1 MDNINGE
8 IILTRSKRGIP
19 CLWEKGGGY
28 TNTGEAQ
35 IITDGLGYPKRAIA
49 VLTHGD
55 LACRD
60 HALIPVREGD
70 HIVTVYRH
78 RDRVSIRVE
87 RIMSIEGDTAKTVPE
102 KDAICVEA
110 INAAVAKSEDYH
122 CRRPYYVQ
130 WKEEKADDESII

>member
-1 MDNINGE
+1 MPLGE
-8 IILTRSKRGIP
+8 RRRLHQH
-19 CLWEKGGGY
+19 W
-28 TNTGEAQ
+28 EAQ

-78 RDRVSIRVE
+78 RDRVSIQVE
-87 RIMSIEGDTAKTVPE
+87 RIISIEGDTAKTVPE
-102 KDAICVEA
+102 KAAICVEA

>member
-8 IILTRSKRGIP
+8 MTITRSKRGIP

-35 IITDGLGYPKRAIA
+35 IITDGQGYPKRAIT

-78 RDRVSIRVE
+78 RDKIAVQVDVIT
-87 RIMSIEGDTAKTVPE
+87 SIEGDTAKTVPE
-102 KDAICVEA
+102 KAAICGDAIW
-110 INAAVAKSEDYH
+110 AAAEKSQDYH